1 MSAARIST
9 REVKKPIQASW
20 QFTVFSDE
28 SVELNDLS
36 LNLLTSLLEKKPSL
50 SPLFTESSSQEA
62 KKAGDQQMSPELLNK
77 WHNLCSVLLSSEGRL
92 VIDNRSLY

>member
-1 MSAARIST
+1 MYMPRAVQVSGIST
-9 REVKKPIQASW
+9 REVKKPSQASW

-28 SVELNDLS
+28 SVKLNDLS
-36 LNLLTSLLEKKPSL
+36 LDLLTSLLEKKPSL

-77 WHNLCSVLLSSEGRL
+77 AFSTKSTQYIC
-92 VIDNRSLY
+92 